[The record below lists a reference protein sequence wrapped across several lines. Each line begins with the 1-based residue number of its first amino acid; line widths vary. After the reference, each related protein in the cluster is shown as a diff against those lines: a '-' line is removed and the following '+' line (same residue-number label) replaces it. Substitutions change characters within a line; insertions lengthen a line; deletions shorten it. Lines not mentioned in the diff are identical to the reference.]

1 MELPY
6 NVYGGMQDNGS
17 WRGPAYTWTRGGIIN
32 TYWDNLSGGD
42 GFDVVPDN
50 SDSRYC
56 YSMSQQGYVG
66 RVDLLTGDMR
76 SIRPVHPDGI
86 DLRFNWNAAIA
97 HDPFDENTIY
107 FGSQFV
113 HKSTNHGESWEIIS
127 PDLTTNDPEKQK
139 QGESGGLT
147 YDVTGAENYTTII
160 VISPG
165 TVKKDVIWVGTD
177 DGNLQLTKDGG
188 KNWGNLTGKLKGVPE
203 GSWIPQIKPSTYA
216 AEEAYVVVNN
226 YRRNDYSPYLYHTTD
241 FGKAWDRVVDES
253 DVFGY
258 CLSFVQDPV
267 EPKLMFLGTESGLY
281 VSIDKGENW
290 TKWTNGYPTVST
302 MDLVIHP
309 REHDLVIGT
318 FGRSAY
324 VLDDIRPLR
333 ELAHSSIETL
343 EKEIK
348 AYNPPT
354 AYLVNYKNAPG
365 FFSGGDAYYSGEN
378 RARDAMITYSVK
390 EGNENAEEAMRDM
403 YRRGR
408 GGSNRSDNSEKPDA
422 KKSKKVKIRII
433 DSSGDTI
440 RTLTHVPKTGI
451 NRIQWR
457 LDRKGFRWPG
467 SSKPK
472 PGSPEQGN
480 GGFAFPG
487 KYKLVFSYNGAVD
500 STFITVKVD
509 QRIDFSLEAA
519 SKNQEIITQFMKK
532 ANLLTEAIDRVKETK
547 STMALVD
554 QQIPKEK
561 SEVVKNLKKV
571 SKEVTDSLKSLT
583 SILIPD
589 ESKQGIF
596 RSDKVVTNKIR
607 SVRMIMYSY
616 QPLNATQKLA
626 LKQAEEL
633 ITETVDKVNK
643 FYETSWKKYRKAVG
657 EVDISPFKEY
667 KALEPEQE

>member
-1 MELPY
+1 
-6 NVYGGMQDNGS
+6 
-17 WRGPAYTWTRGGIIN
+17 
-32 TYWDNLSGGD
+32 
-42 GFDVVPDN
+42 
-50 SDSRYC
+50 
-56 YSMSQQGYVG
+56 MSQQGYVG
-66 RVDLLTGDMR
+66 RVDLLTGDMK
-76 SIRPVHPDGI
+76 SIRPLHPDGI

-188 KNWGNLTGKLKGVPE
+188 KTWENLAGKLKGVPE

-216 AEEAYVVVNN
+216 AEEAYVVINN

-241 FGKAWDRVVDES
+241 FGKSWDRVIDES

-318 FGRSAY
+318 FGRAAY

-333 ELAHSSIETL
+333 ELAHSGIETL

-348 AYNPPT
+348 AYNPPI
-354 AYLVNYKNAPG
+354 AYIANYKNAPG
-365 FFSGGDAYYSGEN
+365 LFSGGDAYYSGED
-378 RARDAMITYSVK
+378 RPRGAMITYSVK
-390 EGNENAEEAMRDM
+390 EGNENAEETMRDM

-408 GGSNRSDNSEKPDA
+408 GGSNRSDNSEKTDA
-422 KKSKKVKIRII
+422 KKFKKVKILII
-433 DSSGDTI
+433 DNSGDTI

-451 NRIQWR
+451 NRIQWG

-472 PGSPEQGN
+472 PGSPERGG
-480 GGFAFPG
+480 GGFVFPG
-487 KYKLVFSYNGAVD
+487 EYKLVFSYNGAID
-500 STFITVKVD
+500 STFVTVKIDPRV
-509 QRIDFSLEAA
+509 DFSLEAA
-519 SKNQEIITQFMKK
+519 RKNRKIITQFMKK

-547 STMALVD
+547 STMALVN

-561 SEVVKNLKKV
+561 SEAVKNLKKV
-571 SKEVTDSLKSLT
+571 GKEVTDSLKSLT

-616 QPLNATQKLA
+616 QPLNTTQKLA

-633 ITETVDKVNK
+633 IIKTIEKVNH
-643 FYETSWKKYRKAVG
+643 FYDTSWMKYKKAVE
-657 EVDISPFKEY
+657 EVNISPFKEY
-667 KALEPEQE
+667 KALEFE